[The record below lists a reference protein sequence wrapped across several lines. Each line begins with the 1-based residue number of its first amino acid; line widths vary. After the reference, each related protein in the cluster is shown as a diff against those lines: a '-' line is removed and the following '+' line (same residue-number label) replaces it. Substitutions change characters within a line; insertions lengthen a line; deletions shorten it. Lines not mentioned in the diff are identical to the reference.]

1 MITVCLLYTVKQ
13 SWLEKGHKI
22 KCVHKGGD
30 KEVPSWEKKRSGDG
44 DWRYTK
50 AYRRAYL
57 AVGKKDPTR
66 IRA

>member
-1 MITVCLLYTVKQ
+1 MCSWRRGWRGSLLR
-13 SWLEKGHKI
+13 EKYL
-22 KCVHKGGD
+22 D
-30 KEVPSWEKKRSGDG
+30 DG

>member
-30 KEVPSWEKKRSGDG
+30 KEVPSLEKNVQEMAIEDTQRHILELT
-44 DWRYTK
+44 WR
-50 AYRRAYL
+50 L
-57 AVGKKDPTR
+57 VKKTQQE
-66 IRA
+66 